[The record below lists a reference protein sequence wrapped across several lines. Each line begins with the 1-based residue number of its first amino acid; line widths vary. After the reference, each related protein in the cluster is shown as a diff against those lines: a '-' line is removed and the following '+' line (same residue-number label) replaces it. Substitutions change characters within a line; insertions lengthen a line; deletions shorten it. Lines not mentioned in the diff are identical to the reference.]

1 MTDIQTDTRIGTIE
15 VKVKKLDAELGA
27 FKAQM
32 SKLRDGPGKVS
43 QSYFPLVHAAYRIW
57 RIVREALSVVLVYRF
72 FSGRMGTRCQL
83 GYLESSCHQSQ
94 ACTDV

>member
-15 VKVKKLDAELGA
+15 VKIKKLDAELGA
-27 FKAQM
+27 FKTQM

-57 RIVREALSVVLVYRF
+57 RIVREALSVVVLYRF
-72 FSGRMGTRCQL
+72 FSGRLGTRCQL
-83 GYLESSCHQSQ
+83 RYLSSSRRQYQ
-94 ACTDV
+94 ACTDI